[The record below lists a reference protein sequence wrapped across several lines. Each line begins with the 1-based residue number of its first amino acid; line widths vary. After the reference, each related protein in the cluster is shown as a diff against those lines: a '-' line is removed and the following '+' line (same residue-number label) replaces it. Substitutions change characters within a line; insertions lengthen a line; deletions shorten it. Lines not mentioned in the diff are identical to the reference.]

1 MTTQMPRSLDWVDS
15 PMPSSGPFQPPKSLF
30 VSPLAGKGQKPK
42 VSLLPSFSLGKT
54 RRLLL
59 CFEVS
64 RLMAP
69 PLGLS
74 FPPQWRLQSP
84 GQRSQWCGPRRGLL
98 PSSPA
103 APQSPSRISAFR
115 GQDKSL
121 GSMYQRGMHPKLR

>member
-15 PMPSSGPFQPPKSLF
+15 PMPSSGPFSAPQISLHL
-30 VSPLAGKGQKPK
+30 PLGREGAETQG
-42 VSLLPSFSLGKT
+42 LPSAQFLPRKT
-54 RRLLL
+54 LRLLF

-103 APQSPSRISAFR
+103 APQSPSRISAFH